1 MAMQTARFLENYNR
15 LKAVLGEEQTQ
26 VLTSYFADQFDETRK
41 EQEMQ
46 VATKIDLAN
55 LKIELSEKISD
66 SESRLSAK
74 ISDSESRLSAK
85 ISDSEMKLSAKISD
99 NEIKLSAK
107 ISDSKVDSIRWIVA
121 LMITQTGLL
130 TGIIF
135 AILKHWL

>member
-1 MAMQTARFLENYNR
+1 MTMQTARFLENYNR

-26 VLTSYFADQFDETRK
+26 VLTAYFADQFDESRR

-55 LKIELSEKISD
+55 LKIELSEKIGLEASQ
-66 SESRLSAK
+66 LS
-74 ISDSESRLSAK
+74 S
-85 ISDSEMKLSAKISD
+85 
-99 NEIKLSAK
+99 K
-107 ISDSKVDSIRWIVA
+107 ISDSKVESIKWIVA

-135 AILKHWL
+135 AIVKHWF

>member
-1 MAMQTARFLENYNR
+1 MQTARFLENYNR

-66 SESRLSAK
+66 SET
-74 ISDSESRLSAK
+74 RLSAK

-99 NEIKLSAK
+99 NEIKLFAK

>member
-66 SESRLSAK
+66 SET
-74 ISDSESRLSAK
+74 RLSAK

-99 NEIKLSAK
+99 NEIKLFAK

>member
-74 ISDSESRLSAK
+74 ISDSE
-85 ISDSEMKLSAKISD
+85 MKLSAKISD
-99 NEIKLSAK
+99 NEIKLFAK